1 MRGFLSCPRS
11 KIYYTMIEYDKLI
24 MWYVWKKSH
33 KERKHYPTRDSKSYT
48 PRELSFYH
56 LKRPFMVT
64 FSLQRF
70 TKWHWRENIG
80 IGETKRKKKKKRGY
94 GFWVT
99 INDEKK
105 KIPLVGSD
113 MSVGPRR
120 AMDDNLVLLLLLN
133 IFCIKSPTPFGILLN
148 EKIY

>member
-80 IGETKRKKKKKRGY
+80 IGEKKKKE
-94 GFWVT
+94 
-99 INDEKK
+99 EKK
-105 KIPLVGSD
+105 RIW
-113 MSVGPRR
+113 
-120 AMDDNLVLLLLLN
+120 LLGHN
-133 IFCIKSPTPFGILLN
+133 QWWEKKNPISGKWYVSRSPACHGRQLGLTLTP
-148 EKIY
+148 

>member
-1 MRGFLSCPRS
+1 
-11 KIYYTMIEYDKLI
+11 
-24 MWYVWKKSH
+24 
-33 KERKHYPTRDSKSYT
+33 
-48 PRELSFYH
+48 
-56 LKRPFMVT
+56 MVT

-120 AMDDNLVLLLLLN
+120 AMDDNLVLHLLLN
-133 IFCIKSPTPFGILLN
+133 IFCIKSPTPPLLTKKFIIKKRRRVLSWIHWFFLLIIN
-148 EKIY
+148 TFEAWIEGSFFTSQKGMLDYSPIYIPIEN